1 MAAVMLILAL
11 GLLKP
16 NQPQIRFT
24 NFFIGDVK
32 PINLIRIVNV
42 FNINIRIVESQL
54 QNCFIKNFLGDVKYL
69 SFDKNYE
76 QISVIILN
84 CFHSK
89 DKLDI
94 WQLFYLFKTIKKD
107 HSK

>member
-1 MAAVMLILAL
+1 MAGVMLILAL
-11 GLLKP
+11 VLLKP

-54 QNCFIKNFLGDVKYL
+54 QNCFIKNFLDDVKYL

-76 QISVIILN
+76 QNICYNFKLFSFKRQIRYLAVI
-84 CFHSK
+84 
-89 DKLDI
+89 
-94 WQLFYLFKTIKKD
+94 LFV
-107 HSK
+107 